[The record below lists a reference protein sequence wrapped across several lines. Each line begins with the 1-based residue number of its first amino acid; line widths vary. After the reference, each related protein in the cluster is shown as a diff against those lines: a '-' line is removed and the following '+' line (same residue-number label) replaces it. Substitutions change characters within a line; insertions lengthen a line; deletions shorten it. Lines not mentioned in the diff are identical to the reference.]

1 MKILFV
7 AAEANPL
14 VKVGGLGDVV
24 GSLPAALNKMGHDVR
39 ILIPRY
45 GSLDTSRFPLTPVIK
60 ERTVLLSHGK
70 ETFRLLRTSLNGTT
84 VYTLENARY
93 FGSPDVYTSS
103 DLERFYFFSRAVF
116 ELLPELDGWQ
126 PEIVHCHDW
135 HTALLIMWCRAAGY
149 TCTTVFTIH
158 NLAYQGVFDDY
169 FLQRFDLQKYWEDLP
184 TGAPRPPLCFMAQG
198 ILRADL
204 VTTVSET
211 YAQEITLPE
220 YGMGLDAL
228 LRYRQTDLV
237 GIVNGLDYDEWNPQT
252 DPYLPVNFSAESL
265 PKRVFNKYALQRT
278 AGFPVDEKIPLI
290 GMVQRLD
297 EQKGLDLLA
306 SGIDR
311 LFAETPVQVAVLG
324 KGWDNYESL
333 LRDLNTRYPGRF
345 AAFIGF
351 AEPLSHLIYGGSD
364 IFLMPSRF
372 EPCGL
377 GQLIAMRYGALPV
390 VRHTGGLVD
399 TVPPF
404 NADLTRGNGFVF
416 HEFTPE
422 AMLGA
427 LKMAVEAFKDKER
440 WLQAVQRIMG
450 LDFSWRASAKVYDG
464 IYRRVTSEKKG

>member
-24 GSLPAALNKMGHDVR
+24 GSLPAALNKLGHDVR
-39 ILIPRY
+39 ILIPSY
-45 GSLDTSRFPLTPVIK
+45 GSLDINRFPLSPVITD
-60 ERTVLLSHGK
+60 RHITLPHGR
-70 ETFRLLRTSLNGTT
+70 ESFSLYRTSLNRMV
-84 VYTLENARY
+84 VYTLANARY
-93 FGSPDVYTSS
+93 FGGPQVYTAA
-103 DLERFYFFSRAVF
+103 DLERFYFFSRAAF
-116 ELLPELDGWQ
+116 ELLPELAGWQ

-135 HTALLIMWCRAAGY
+135 HTALLAMWCRSAGY
-149 TCTTVFTIH
+149 PCATVFTIH

-169 FLQRFDLQKYWEDLP
+169 FLRRFDLQKYWDDLP

-211 YAQEITLPE
+211 YAREIALPE
-220 YGMGLDAL
+220 YGMGLDGL

-252 DPYLPVNFSAESL
+252 DPFLPVNFSAESL

-311 LFAETPVQVAVLG
+311 LFAETPVQVVVLG
-324 KGWDNYESL
+324 RGWDNYESL
-333 LRDLNTRYPGRF
+333 LRDLNSRYPGRF

-404 NADLTRGNGFVF
+404 NADLTRGNGFIF
-416 HEFTPE
+416 HEFTP
-422 AMLGA
+422 AALNGA
-427 LKMAVEAFKDKER
+427 VSQAVEAFKNKGIWYR
-440 WLQAVQRIMG
+440 AVQRIMG
-450 LDFSWRASAKVYDG
+450 LDFSWQASAKVYDG